1 MLLNSMGVVLSS
13 LATTIPDVQKVFEGL
28 LASYPVKL
36 YPLPTT
42 SVDKG
47 PRKSILDVEHVGI
60 LPKPPWSLLC
70 LEHGNSKAWSS
81 GWHQFSKT
89 FSLQH
94 TLEGRHAISP
104 HGSLDQFHKSFVSQ
118 HCLEELLLNG
128 VHCSMKLMESL
139 LIGKIATY
147 VSDSMA
153 TCLWRILL
161 ALIWQHRNE
170 SSSSLVSNQIM
181 HFAILYAKLM
191 NEGAKDFQLDACFWR
206 GLTCYSDS
214 IVKFASSGYLQINDL
229 DQRNDIDKNKWVLD
243 LDLYCFVFAY
253 GVLQMWLKFS
263 LYLAWLTYSSEN
275 VAVHSNDQI
284 ARALLNKREV
294 WLKHS
299 NSGCPM
305 FQSAS
310 SEVFTSVLLTKHL
323 VLQFGVSVWCLFSQA
338 TPTRSC

>member
-1 MLLNSMGVVLSS
+1 VL
-13 LATTIPDVQKVFEGL
+13 
-28 LASYPVKL
+28 
-36 YPLPTT
+36 
-42 SVDKG
+42 
-47 PRKSILDVEHVGI
+47 
-60 LPKPPWSLLC
+60 
-70 LEHGNSKAWSS
+70 
-81 GWHQFSKT
+81 
-89 FSLQH
+89 
-94 TLEGRHAISP
+94 
-104 HGSLDQFHKSFVSQ
+104 
-118 HCLEELLLNG
+118 
-128 VHCSMKLMESL
+128 
-139 LIGKIATY
+139 KI
-147 VSDSMA
+147 
-153 TCLWRILL
+153 
-161 ALIWQHRNE
+161 
-170 SSSSLVSNQIM
+170 
-181 HFAILYAKLM
+181 FK
-191 NEGAKDFQLDACFWR
+191 LDACFWR

-214 IVKFASSGYLQINDL
+214 VVKFASSGYLQINDL

-338 TPTRSC
+338 TPTRSCWWSLVGVQLMAARNWSFAWLWMGSMSSLSPWLVQSHSANDKGLEQQ